1 MENFSWKPF
10 YTELAS
16 KLLDYKDN
24 RAALVKWI
32 YEDLGKVTRD
42 DGKSLVAYLKMK
54 DGSKI
59 SDIDPFS
66 VYGIFN
72 RNASWDKRK
81 ELIGKFKAHFN
92 LESEMPEEFYGVPTL
107 DPRRAF
113 FFSWYDDNDKVIHD
127 QWELFEKIVKGED
140 AEAAFNQVQA
150 NGMARY
156 SLTMCL
162 FWIAPDRYLSLD
174 SRNRAFL
181 STFDFPK
188 DFPSLKW
195 SEYMSLLD
203 EVNSAM
209 ETNKIPCSS
218 FLELS
223 SMAWKSATETPRVWM
238 WNGDENTFSQTTLK
252 MGSSGKGLLD
262 YYSYKTKEE
271 LGNAYRAVVGNTD
284 VSIPYMYWE
293 FMRNV
298 KKGDIVVVFST
309 RKKAGNQYHLLYG
322 WGNFISNCA
331 FVEGENDPIQR
342 NVEWHQPYLDTPIK
356 ETLTKNALYFHLL
369 EGIEADNIIRLLNI
383 SKKKVSE
390 TTGKR
395 NYWLVGYSFGSSNS
409 QFARFIQNYIWEGRF
424 DDDSDSDLK
433 LLPVAQTI
441 KKGDVLIL
449 KSTSTKGPKHDQAF
463 LRVKAVAVVTE
474 DIVTDKLPGTTS
486 CICKVKYYGIED
498 HDFDNPAFASYRKTI
513 HQADAKAQ
521 PIIEY
526 ANSLID
532 NVNMPKLKYK
542 EYIDLLNENYNLI
555 LTGAPGTGKT
565 YMAKAIAEEM
575 GAEWEFVQFH
585 PSYDYTDFVEGMRP
599 VGEDGKF
606 GFELRNGVFKDFC
619 ARAWQNIV
627 DSNKSIIALRQESSA
642 RFKID
647 EYLEEAI
654 ETGKS
659 FKTLGTKNNFKVI
672 ENNEKTII
680 VEVPANEKTNL
691 VKLPKQELIA
701 LVENNV
707 NIKSGKDMQQY
718 FKRKHGTQQ
727 DAYVRVLYN
736 AIKNYKPS
744 SQSED
749 VTLIPKKKFVFI
761 IDEINRGEIS
771 KIFGELFFSIDPGY
785 RGTKGNV
792 KTQYQNMVP
801 EDDEFSVGFFVPR
814 NVYIIGTM
822 NDIDRSVESMDFA
835 MRRRFAWREVTAEE
849 SMTMLDEMEG
859 VSANEL
865 QILKNRM
872 RNLNNAIAET
882 EGLNE
887 AYQIGAAYFLKYGK
901 YHDFEKLWNVHLK
914 GLLSEYLRGNRNA
927 KEQLENLY
935 SAYSKESVS
944 DEENAADNQG

>member
-1 MENFSWKPF
+1 MKFSWTPL
-10 YTELAS
+10 YTELAT

-24 RAALVKWI
+24 RTALVNWI
-32 YEDLGKVTRD
+32 YNDLGKVTRD

-81 ELIGKFKAHFN
+81 ELIGKFKEHFQ
-92 LESEMPEEFYGVPTL
+92 LKSEIPEDFYGIPTL

-113 FFSWYDDNDKVIHD
+113 FFSWDDDSEKVIHD
-127 QWELFEKIVKGED
+127 QWELYEKIVKGED
-140 AEAAFNQVQA
+140 SEAAFNKVQA

-162 FWIAPDRYLSLD
+162 YWIAPDKYLSLD
-174 SRNRAFL
+174 SRNRTYL
-181 STFDFPK
+181 STFGFQK
-188 DFPSLKW
+188 DYPSLEW

-203 EVNSAM
+203 KVKSAM
-209 ETNKIPCSS
+209 EENIIPSSS
-218 FLELS
+218 FMELS
-223 SMAWKSATETPRVWM
+223 SLAWKASTESPRVWM
-238 WNGDENTFSQTTLK
+238 WNGDGSTFNQTVLK

-262 YYSYKTKEE
+262 YASYKTKEK
-271 LGNAYRAVVGNTD
+271 LGDAYRAAVGNMD

-293 FMRNV
+293 FMKNV

-309 RKKAGNQYHLLYG
+309 RKDDGNQYHLLYG
-322 WGNFISNCA
+322 WGNFTSDCT
-331 FVEGENDPIQR
+331 FVSGDSDPIQR
-342 NVEWHQPYLDTPIK
+342 TVEWHQPYLEAPVT
-356 ETLTKNALYFHLL
+356 ETQTKNASYFHLL
-369 EGIEADNIIRLLNI
+369 EGIEADNILRLLNI
-383 SKKKVSE
+383 SKEQAIVP
-390 TTGKR
+390 TAKR
-395 NYWLVGYSFGSSNS
+395 NYWLVGYSFGSNSS
-409 QFARFIQNYIWEGRF
+409 QFARFIKDYIWEGRF
-424 DDDSDSDLK
+424 NDDSDSDLK
-433 LLPVAQTI
+433 LLSLAQSI

-463 LRVKAVAVVTE
+463 LRVKAVAVVTD
-474 DIVTDKLPGTTS
+474 DITTEKLPVTTS
-486 CICKVKYYGIED
+486 CICKVKYYGVED
-498 HDFDNPAFASYRKTI
+498 HDFENPAFASYRKTI
-513 HQADAKAQ
+513 HKADSKAQ

-526 ANSLID
+526 AESIINNEDMS
-532 NVNMPKLKYK
+532 KSKYK
-542 EYIDLLNENYNLI
+542 EYIDLLEENYNLI

-565 YMAKAIAEEM
+565 YMAKAIAKEM

-585 PSYDYTDFVEGMRP
+585 PSYDYTDFVEGLRP

-642 RFKID
+642 RIKID

-654 ETGKS
+654 ESGKS
-659 FKTLGTKNNFKVI
+659 FKTLGTKNSFHVI
-672 ENNEKTII
+672 ENNDKYII
-680 VEVPANEKTNL
+680 VEVPANEKTNR
-691 VKLPKQELIA
+691 VKLPKQDLIA
-701 LVENNV
+701 LVENDV
-707 NIKSGKDMQQY
+707 TIKSGKDMQQY

-736 AIKNYKPS
+736 AVKYYKPS
-744 SQSED
+744 NQTEEVSLVQ
-749 VTLIPKKKFVFI
+749 KKKFVFI

-785 RGTKGNV
+785 RGPAGSV
-792 KTQYQNMVP
+792 KTQYQNLVP
-801 EDDEFSVGFFVPR
+801 EEDDFSIGFFVPR

-849 SMTMLDEMEG
+849 SMAMLDEMEG
-859 VSANEL
+859 VNASDL
-865 QILKNRM
+865 QVLKNRM
-872 RNLNNAIAET
+872 LNLNQAIADT
-882 EGLNE
+882 DGLNE
-887 AYQIGAAYFLKYGK
+887 AYQIGAAYFLKYAK
-901 YHDFEKLWNVHLK
+901 YHDFEKLWNIHLK
-914 GLLSEYLRGNRNA
+914 GLLSEYLRGSRNA
-927 KEQLENLY
+927 KEQLETLY
-935 SAYSKESVS
+935 KAYCKESIS
-944 DEENAADNQG
+944 NEENAADNQG